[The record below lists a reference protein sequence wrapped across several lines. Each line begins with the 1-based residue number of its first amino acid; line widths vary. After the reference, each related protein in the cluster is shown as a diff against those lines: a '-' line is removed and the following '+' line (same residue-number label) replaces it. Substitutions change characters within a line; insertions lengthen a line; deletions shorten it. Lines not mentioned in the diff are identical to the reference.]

1 MNGKDKCRILK
12 DIRRQIAEQNEIEWV
27 VSECR
32 HKGNCK
38 GTCPKCESEVRQL
51 ERALE
56 NRRRL
61 GKVVAVAGISAAC
74 LTGLTACTMD
84 DFVEV
89 GTKIIDQVKEAAA
102 NSRGSGTGTET
113 PDPVKP
119 GDVNPDIPE
128 PTDLDGDVAYIPDDL
143 SGYMEYDG
151 GDTIQQPKEDSIAVK
166 DQDQDD
172 DLVWLDGEVPIEYSQ
187 SNY

>member
-12 DIRRQIAEQNEIEWV
+12 DIRRKIAEENEIEWV

-32 HKGNCK
+32 HKGKCK

-84 DFVEV
+84 DVV
-89 GTKIIDQVKEAAA
+89 DIGTKVIDEIKEAAA
-102 NSRGSGTGTET
+102 NSRGSGACTEQ
-113 PDPVKP
+113 PDDVKNDN
-119 GDVNPDIPE
+119 GKIENGKNDEVF
-128 PTDLDGDVAYIPDDL
+128 IPDDL
-143 SGYMEYDG
+143 SGYMEYNDG
-151 GDTIQQPKEDSIAVK
+151 GDTIQSPKEDAISI
-166 DQDQDD
+166 QDPDD
-172 DLVWLDGEVPIEYSQ
+172 EIYWLDGEVALDPYEGQY
-187 SNY
+187 